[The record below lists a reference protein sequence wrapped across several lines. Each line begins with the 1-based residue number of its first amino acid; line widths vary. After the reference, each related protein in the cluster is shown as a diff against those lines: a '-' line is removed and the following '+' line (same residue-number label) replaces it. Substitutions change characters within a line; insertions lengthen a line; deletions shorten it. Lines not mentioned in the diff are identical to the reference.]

1 MQFMKTIKAARYLP
15 LLFLGLLLSACAM
28 TLPIDVQPPSTDIS
42 AAGTNPLVGTAWQ
55 LIATG
60 EGDLDAPVTANTQ
73 VTLAFDADGQVG
85 GNAGCNTFGGSYTVD
100 GETIQLGEI
109 FSTLMACADVDV
121 MELEQRYLDALN
133 TANRFAIES
142 DQLTIWYG
150 NNDARL
156 IFASA
161 DRPLAE
167 TTDTA
172 DGAATQTPPTPAAT
186 PAIPSDAEVAVT
198 LERGLCF
205 GSCPAYKVTIY
216 TDGTVIFEGERFVD
230 AMGTHSTTIEPEV
243 VEQLV
248 AGFAEAGYF
257 GWEDEY
263 TEMTVS
269 DLPTITTSVTRDGE
283 TKQIVRYAG
292 DSRAPQPLPYLEL
305 WIDLAAYTG
314 QWTGASTSMAD
325 VGLMETPVM
334 TLERTACFGM
344 CPVYGLAIF
353 ADGTV
358 IYLGVRHVEQPGVYM
373 TTVEASEVEFLAMQ
387 MADSD
392 YFNWED
398 EYTWQI
404 VTDQP
409 YAITTLAWQD
419 QYKEITRYD
428 GDPNAPVGLVRF
440 EERIDQLVDVSQW
453 VGATQ

>member
-1 MQFMKTIKAARYLP
+1 MLFMKIIKAALYLP
-15 LLFLGLLLSACAM
+15 LLLLGLSLSACTI
-28 TLPIDVQPPSTDIS
+28 TLPSIEMKPPSTDIPS
-42 AAGTNPLVGTAWQ
+42 AATNPLVGTAWQ

-60 EGDLDAPVTANTQ
+60 EGDLDAPVTASVP
-73 VTLAFDADGQVG
+73 VTLEFDATGQVG

-100 GETIQLGEI
+100 GETIELGEI
-109 FSTLMACADVDV
+109 FSTLMACAEMNV

-150 NNDARL
+150 DDDARL
-156 IFASA
+156 LFASA
-161 DRPLAE
+161 DTPLAE

-172 DGAATQTPPTPAAT
+172 NGTTQTPPTPAAT

-230 AMGTHSTTIEPEV
+230 AIGTYATTIEPEV

-248 AGFAEAGYF
+248 AGFVEAGYF
-257 GWEDEY
+257 EWEDEY

-283 TKQIVRYAG
+283 TKQIIRYAG
-292 DSRAPQPLPYLEL
+292 DNSAPQALPYLEL

-314 QWTGASTSMAD
+314 QWTGSSTSMAN
-325 VGLMETPVM
+325 VGMMDTPVM

-344 CPVYGLAIF
+344 CPVYGLAVF

-358 IYLGVRHVEQPGVYM
+358 IYLGVRHVDQPGVQM
-373 TTVEASEVEFLAMQ
+373 TTVDPSQVEFLAMQ
-387 MADSD
+387 MADSG
-392 YFNWED
+392 YFDWKD

-404 VTDQP
+404 VTDHP
-409 YAITTLAWQD
+409 YAVTTLAWQE

-428 GDPNAPVGLVRF
+428 GDPTAPIGLVRF
-440 EERIDQLVDVSQW
+440 EDRIDQLVDVSQW
-453 VGATQ
+453 IGAAQ